1 MKALRCPEHE
11 HCYRLTF
18 ACHHAT
24 PDALRACPACR
35 KRMRSLGIE
44 P

>member
-1 MKALRCPEHE
+1 MQTLRCPEHPM
-11 HCYRLTF
+11 CWRLTF
-18 ACHHAT
+18 ACHHPT
-24 PDALRACPACR
+24 VDDFRACKDCR